1 MRKMS
6 EPNLNTVLE
15 AILFGS
21 GRSMS
26 LEELSEILGEPK
38 GVILVGLTELR
49 KAFEDRQGSALQLTD
64 VSGRW
69 ILEVR
74 PELSSSLPETFR
86 ADIPQRLLPAA
97 ALIAYHQ
104 PMAQSQL
111 VDMLGQRAYEHVR
124 DLSERGLVDRRRE
137 GLTRRLTTTRRF
149 AEYFGCPEV
158 EFRKVRAWFRQEAS
172 NMGLT
177 SAELAASLAPDEQM
191 TISEFSEGD
200 HPGLEAEV
208 ESNPNE

>member
-1 MRKMS
+1 MS
-6 EPNLNTVLE
+6 EPELPTILE

-26 LEELSEILGEPK
+26 LEELSEMLGEPK
-38 GVILVGLTELR
+38 GVIHVVLSNPR
-49 KAFEDRQGSALQLTD
+49 KEMEQREGSALQLTD

-69 ILEVR
+69 IMEVR
-74 PELSSSLPETFR
+74 PEMSAFLPETFR
-86 ADIPQRLLPAA
+86 ADIPTRLLPAA

-104 PMAQSQL
+104 PMQQSQL
-111 VDMLGQRAYEHVR
+111 KDMLGQKAYDHVR
-124 DLSERGLVDRRRE
+124 DLAAMGLIDRRRE

-158 EFRKVRAWFRQEAS
+158 EYRKVRAWFRSEAGKQ
-172 NMGLT
+172 GLT

-191 TISEFSEGD
+191 TISEFSEE
-200 HPGLEAEV
+200 EAPEV
-208 ESNPNE
+208 EAGVEE

>member
-1 MRKMS
+1 MS
-6 EPNLNTVLE
+6 DPELPTVLE

-26 LEELSEILGEPK
+26 LEELSEMLGEPK
-38 GVILVGLTELR
+38 GVIHVGLSNLR
-49 KAFEDRQGSALQLTD
+49 KRIDQREGGAIQLSD

-69 ILEVR
+69 ILEVK
-74 PELSSSLPETFR
+74 PELSSFLPETFR

-111 VDMLGQRAYEHVR
+111 VDMLGQRAYGHVR
-124 DLSERGLVDRRRE
+124 DLSSMGLIDRRRD

-158 EFRKVRAWFRQEAS
+158 EFRKVRAWFRAEAS
-172 NMGLT
+172 NMGLS

-191 TISEFSEGD
+191 TISEYAEE
-200 HPGLEAEV
+200 EAPEV
-208 ESNPNE
+208 EAGMED

>member
-1 MRKMS
+1 MS
-6 EPNLNTVLE
+6 DPQLTTVLE
-15 AILFGS
+15 AILFGA

-26 LEELSEILGEPK
+26 LGELSEILGEPK
-38 GVILVGLTELR
+38 GVIHVGLSKLR
-49 KAFEDRQGSALQLTD
+49 KDFEHRDGGALQLTD

-69 ILEVR
+69 IFEVK
-74 PELSSSLPETFR
+74 PELSSFLPESFR

-104 PMAQSQL
+104 PMQQSQL
-111 VDMLGQRAYEHVR
+111 KDMLGQKAYDHVR
-124 DLSERGLVDRRRE
+124 DLASMGLIDRRRE

-158 EFRKVRAWFRQEAS
+158 EFRKVRSWFRSEAEK
-172 NMGLT
+172 MGLT

-191 TISEFSEGD
+191 TISEFSDSSAKGVEAGLGD
-200 HPGLEAEV
+200 
-208 ESNPNE
+208 

>member
-1 MRKMS
+1 MS
-6 EPNLNTVLE
+6 EPELPTILE

-26 LEELSEILGEPK
+26 LEELSEMLGEPK
-38 GVILVGLTELR
+38 GVIHVGLSNLR
-49 KAFEDRQGSALQLTD
+49 KEMEQREGSALQLTD

-69 ILEVR
+69 IMEVR
-74 PELSSSLPETFR
+74 PEMSAFLPETFR
-86 ADIPQRLLPAA
+86 ADIPTRLLPAA

-104 PMAQSQL
+104 PMQQSQL
-111 VDMLGQRAYEHVR
+111 KDMLGHKAYDHVR
-124 DLSERGLVDRRRE
+124 DLAAMGLIDRRRE

-158 EFRKVRAWFRQEAS
+158 EYRKVRAWFRSEAGKQ
-172 NMGLT
+172 GLT

-191 TISEFSEGD
+191 TISEFSEE
-200 HPGLEAEV
+200 EAPEV
-208 ESNPNE
+208 EAGVEE

>member
-1 MRKMS
+1 MS
-6 EPNLNTVLE
+6 DPELPTVLE
-15 AILFGS
+15 AILFGA

-26 LEELSEILGEPK
+26 LEELSEMLGEPK
-38 GVILVGLTELR
+38 GVIHVGLSNLR
-49 KAFEDRQGSALQLTD
+49 KSIDQREGGAIQLSD

-69 ILEVR
+69 ILEVK
-74 PELSSSLPETFR
+74 PELSSFLPETFR

-111 VDMLGQRAYEHVR
+111 VDMLGQRAYDHVR
-124 DLSERGLVDRRRE
+124 DLSSMGLIDRRRD

-158 EFRKVRAWFRQEAS
+158 EFRKVRAWFRTEAS
-172 NMGLT
+172 NMGLS

-191 TISEFSEGD
+191 TISEYTEED
-200 HPGLEAEV
+200 APEV
-208 ESNPNE
+208 EAGVEE

>member
-1 MRKMS
+1 MS
-6 EPNLNTVLE
+6 EPELPTILE

-26 LEELSEILGEPK
+26 LEELSEMLGEPK
-38 GVILVGLTELR
+38 GVIHVGLSNLR
-49 KAFEDRQGSALQLTD
+49 KEMEQREGSALQLTD

-69 ILEVR
+69 IMEVR
-74 PELSSSLPETFR
+74 PEMSAFLPETFR
-86 ADIPQRLLPAA
+86 ADIPTRLLPAA

-104 PMAQSQL
+104 PMQQSQL
-111 VDMLGQRAYEHVR
+111 KDMLGQKAYDHVR
-124 DLSERGLVDRRRE
+124 DLAAMGLIDRRRE

-158 EFRKVRAWFRQEAS
+158 EYRKVRAWFRSEAGKQ
-172 NMGLT
+172 GLT

-191 TISEFSEGD
+191 TISEFSEEEV
-200 HPGLEAEV
+200 PEV
-208 ESNPNE
+208 EAGVEE

>member
-1 MRKMS
+1 MS
-6 EPNLNTVLE
+6 EPPLTTVLE

-26 LEELSEILGEPK
+26 LEELSEMLGEPK
-38 GVILVGLTELR
+38 GVIHVGLSNLR
-49 KAFEDRQGSALQLTD
+49 KTIEQRDGCALQLTD

-69 ILEVR
+69 IFEVR
-74 PELSSSLPETFR
+74 LELSSFLPETFR

-111 VDMLGQRAYEHVR
+111 VDMLGQRAYDHVR
-124 DLSERGLVDRRRE
+124 DLSSRGLVDRRRD

-158 EFRKVRAWFRQEAS
+158 EFRKVRTWFREEAS
-172 NMGLT
+172 KLGLT
-177 SAELAASLAPDEQM
+177 SAQLAASLAPDEQM
-191 TISEFSEGD
+191 TITEFTDAE
-200 HPGLEAEV
+200 PQEV
-208 ESNPNE
+208 EAGIED

>member
-1 MRKMS
+1 MS
-6 EPNLNTVLE
+6 EPPLTTVLE

-26 LEELSEILGEPK
+26 LEELSEMLGEPK
-38 GVILVGLTELR
+38 GVIHVGLSNLR
-49 KAFEDRQGSALQLTD
+49 KTIEQRDGCALQLTD

-69 ILEVR
+69 IFEVR
-74 PELSSSLPETFR
+74 PELSSFLPETFR

-111 VDMLGQRAYEHVR
+111 VDMLGQRAYDHVR
-124 DLSERGLVDRRRE
+124 DLSSRGLVDRRRD

-158 EFRKVRAWFRQEAS
+158 EFRKVRTWFREEAS
-172 NMGLT
+172 KLGLT
-177 SAELAASLAPDEQM
+177 SAQLAASLAPDEQM
-191 TISEFSEGD
+191 TITEFTDAE
-200 HPGLEAEV
+200 PQEV
-208 ESNPNE
+208 EAGIED

>member
-1 MRKMS
+1 MS
-6 EPNLNTVLE
+6 EPELPTILE

-26 LEELSEILGEPK
+26 LEELSEMLGEPK
-38 GVILVGLTELR
+38 GVIHVGLSNLR
-49 KAFEDRQGSALQLTD
+49 KEMEQREGSALQLTD

-69 ILEVR
+69 IMEVR
-74 PELSSSLPETFR
+74 PEMSAFLPETFR
-86 ADIPQRLLPAA
+86 ADIPTRLLPAA

-104 PMAQSQL
+104 PMQQSQL
-111 VDMLGQRAYEHVR
+111 KDMLGQKAYDHVR
-124 DLSERGLVDRRRE
+124 DLAAMGLIDRRRE

-158 EFRKVRAWFRQEAS
+158 EYRKVRAWFRSEAGQQ
-172 NMGLT
+172 GLT

-191 TISEFSEGD
+191 TISEFSEE
-200 HPGLEAEV
+200 EAPEV
-208 ESNPNE
+208 EAGVEE